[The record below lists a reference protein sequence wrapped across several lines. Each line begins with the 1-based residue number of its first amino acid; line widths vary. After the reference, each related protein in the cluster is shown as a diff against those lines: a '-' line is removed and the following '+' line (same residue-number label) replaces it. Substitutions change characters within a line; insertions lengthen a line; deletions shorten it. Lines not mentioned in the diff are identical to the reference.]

1 MTRGLAVGLG
11 LNLGS
16 VGVEKFNLFVGI
28 RDWEGLVVEEGGGGS
43 LGCWNWSWVVG
54 IEWLVVGRDLGF
66 FVGCD

>member
-1 MTRGLAVGLG
+1 MTRGLAVGGRGLG

-28 RDWEGLVVEEGGGGS
+28 RDWEGLDVGEGGGGS

-54 IEWLVVGRDLGF
+54 IEWLMVGRDLGF
-66 FVGCD
+66 